1 MLRHIPHLDSEVTS
15 RMAGGSTHDLAEHHV
30 TSTERKTHA
39 TNITMVAK
47 ILQSPFATACH
58 PGQFQPRDHIFR
70 NTINPSATRGSARS
84 STEGFRDPREA
95 GSHHPEACHA
105 HNEWRETK
113 AGPNWKVI
121 HEKTISTVG
130 EISDVKKKAT
140 PYDKRGNL
148 KNYHG

>member
-1 MLRHIPHLDSEVTS
+1 M
-15 RMAGGSTHDLAEHHV
+15 
-30 TSTERKTHA
+30 THA
-39 TNITMVAK
+39 PNITMVAK
-47 ILQSPFATACH
+47 ILQSPFATACG

-70 NTINPSATRGSARS
+70 NTINSSATRGSARS

-130 EISDVKKKAT
+130 EISDVKKKTT

-148 KNYHG
+148 KNYHGQPLFESSTDGHPAARPFLAARGNLAVLLPEC